1 MGAVTTTWIHTDGFA
16 SPLCAKRRTRYD
28 TIDVLLHFSRRSN
41 SAQFT
46 DITMAKKSKK
56 KATRPL
62 SNAPAEK
69 NISVSK
75 QAVGGVTG
83 AVLGAMVGGPV
94 GAIAGGVAGAV
105 VGEQSARGKRPVAR
119 TAETIGEEIRKG
131 TPMKALKSVASAT
144 TSLGRSRKSR
154 LNRRRHRKRSLLP
167 ARRPRRSQ
175 KRNPPRS
182 PRIQRN
188 ARRRREQRSDS
199 VVESLCFI

>member
-1 MGAVTTTWIHTDGFA
+1 
-16 SPLCAKRRTRYD
+16 
-28 TIDVLLHFSRRSN
+28 
-41 SAQFT
+41 
-46 DITMAKKSKK
+46 MAKKSKK

-62 SNAPAEK
+62 SNSPAEK

-144 TSLGRSRKSR
+144 TSLGRSRKTSKSSTASTSTAGGRKKAKSTSR
-154 LNRRRHRKRSLLP
+154 KKTAKKSKAKSAKKSTKTKKRARKKG
-167 ARRPRRSQ
+167 AK
-175 KRNPPRS
+175 KR
-182 PRIQRN
+182 
-188 ARRRREQRSDS
+188 
-199 VVESLCFI
+199 

>member
-1 MGAVTTTWIHTDGFA
+1 
-16 SPLCAKRRTRYD
+16 
-28 TIDVLLHFSRRSN
+28 
-41 SAQFT
+41 
-46 DITMAKKSKK
+46 MAKKSKR

-62 SNAPAEK
+62 SNSPAEK

-144 TSLGRSRKSR
+144 TSLGRSRKTTKSSTAGGHEKAKSGSR
-154 LNRRRHRKRSLLP
+154 KKTAKKSKAKSAKKSANTKKR
-167 ARRPRRSQ
+167 AKKKGTK
-175 KRNPPRS
+175 KR
-182 PRIQRN
+182 
-188 ARRRREQRSDS
+188 
-199 VVESLCFI
+199 

>member
-1 MGAVTTTWIHTDGFA
+1 
-16 SPLCAKRRTRYD
+16 
-28 TIDVLLHFSRRSN
+28 
-41 SAQFT
+41 
-46 DITMAKKSKK
+46 MAKKSKR

-62 SNAPAEK
+62 SNSPAEK

-119 TAETIGEEIRKG
+119 TAESIGEEIRKG

-144 TSLGRSRKSR
+144 TSLGRSRKTSTKSSTTSKATSSA
-154 LNRRRHRKRSLLP
+154 RKKVAKKSK
-167 ARRPRRSQ
+167 AKTSKKSTTTK
-175 KRNPPRS
+175 KRAKKKGAKKR
-182 PRIQRN
+182 
-188 ARRRREQRSDS
+188 
-199 VVESLCFI
+199 

>member
-1 MGAVTTTWIHTDGFA
+1 
-16 SPLCAKRRTRYD
+16 
-28 TIDVLLHFSRRSN
+28 
-41 SAQFT
+41 
-46 DITMAKKSKK
+46 MAKKSKK

-119 TAETIGEEIRKG
+119 TAETIGEE
-131 TPMKALKSVASAT
+131 V
-144 TSLGRSRKSR
+144 
-154 LNRRRHRKRSLLP
+154 
-167 ARRPRRSQ
+167 
-175 KRNPPRS
+175 
-182 PRIQRN
+182 
-188 ARRRREQRSDS
+188 D
-199 VVESLCFI
+199 